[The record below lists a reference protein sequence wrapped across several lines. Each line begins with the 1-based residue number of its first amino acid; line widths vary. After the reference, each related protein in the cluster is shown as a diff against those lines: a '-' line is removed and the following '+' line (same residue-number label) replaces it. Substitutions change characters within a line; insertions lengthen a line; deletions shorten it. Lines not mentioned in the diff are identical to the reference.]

1 MSKITCNICGKEFDR
16 MSSYKNHI
24 YSHHRFLNKNV
35 YEVMESNNNLKTW
48 ILKDIDKEIVEQFY
62 TYHKKF
68 NNFSSLL
75 DRQFRHFYELIT
87 SVRKIEKEDYNTF
100 FDYFLTWKT
109 KNPKVTNSKEVC
121 ELIFSDEEES
131 MKCYSI
137 MKNKNPFTGHT
148 GQFSPF
154 SKKFCGYD
162 GLDEEE
168 IKIRIKK
175 SINQDKP
182 GRNTNQVLYWVK
194 KGFSEEDAKKKVS
207 ERQRT
212 FSLEKCI
219 QKYGKKD
226 GIKRWQQRQDKWQNT
241 LKSKTPEEIERI
253 NRAKLNNGG
262 KSYSLIS
269 QSLFWKIYEIIK
281 NDYSTIK
288 FATLLNDKGD
298 SDWSGKSHEQY
309 ISGKNN
315 ERFFLDFYIADTLK
329 VIEFDGEYWHN
340 KIKKVKIRDKKKDDF
355 LTENGYKL
363 LRVKEEDFRKNP
375 EKIINECL
383 NFIKEK

>member
-16 MSSYKNHI
+16 MSSYKNHM
-24 YSHHRFLNKNV
+24 YSNHRFVDKNV
-35 YEVMESNNNLKTW
+35 NEVIESNNNLKTW

-62 TYHKKF
+62 TFHKKF

-75 DRQFRHFYELIT
+75 DRQFHHFYELIT
-87 SVRKIEKEDYNTF
+87 SVRNFEKEDYNTF
-100 FDYFLTWKT
+100 FDCFLTWKT

-121 ELIFSDEEES
+121 ELIFSDEQES

-162 GLDEEE
+162 SLDEEE

-226 GIKRWQQRQDKWQNT
+226 GIKRWQDRQEKWQNT

-288 FATLLNDKGD
+288 FATLLNNKGD

-315 ERFFLDFYIADTLK
+315 EMFFLDFYIGDTLK

-355 LTENGYKL
+355 LSENGYKL
-363 LRVKEEDFRKNP
+363 LRIKEEDFRKNP